1 MPTVIFAAPEI
12 LKIFMIGGY
21 SVGVLWLLT
30 STFANDH
37 FELFG
42 LRQGLKMGNFAR
54 FVWWEAKTSHDNHG
68 SILRDEGRRDEIHRW
83 FAAELTRNG
92 VLLKNAHRSF
102 ADFLK
107 QGQILPD
114 PPGPYVVSDWKQDQ
128 KPSNW
133 ILLNFWNVG
142 DPFY

>member
-54 FVWWEAKTSHDNHG
+54 FV
-68 SILRDEGRRDEIHRW
+68 
-83 FAAELTRNG
+83 
-92 VLLKNAHRSF
+92 
-102 ADFLK
+102 
-107 QGQILPD
+107 
-114 PPGPYVVSDWKQDQ
+114 
-128 KPSNW
+128 
-133 ILLNFWNVG
+133 
-142 DPFY
+142 